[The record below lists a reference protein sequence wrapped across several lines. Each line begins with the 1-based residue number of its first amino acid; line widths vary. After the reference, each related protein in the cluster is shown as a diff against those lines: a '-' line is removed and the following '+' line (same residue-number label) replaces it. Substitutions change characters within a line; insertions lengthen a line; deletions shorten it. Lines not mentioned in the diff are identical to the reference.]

1 MSRLG
6 PWYGQ
11 TFCYTGTNMASPI
24 RNNINHTT
32 NHTTNDAV
40 SLSANEQNL

>member
-1 MSRLG
+1 MEMSRLG

-32 NHTTNDAV
+32 NDAV